1 MGSVSNLQRSFC
13 RIVPGT
19 LRHTSNF
26 GLSAKMR
33 YFIYI
38 LLLGPCKGHPPL
50 LLALFLLIRLQSC
63 FFFVFPVQ
71 IIIIYYHFG
80 ANGFLQQLQLRMRL
94 SSTAFYRGITW
105 FSTMAPLL
113 PKCHLIP
120 VSTTTTP
127 SKIGDQ
133 SSTVTLIPPGKK
145 PASSTVFL
153 SELQNL
159 VCFLF
164 FSIIPD

>member
-1 MGSVSNLQRSFC
+1 MYYCAAWGRSCRNGDKVALPGSR
-13 RIVPGT
+13 
-19 LRHTSNF
+19 
-26 GLSAKMR
+26 
-33 YFIYI
+33 
-38 LLLGPCKGHPPL
+38 
-50 LLALFLLIRLQSC
+50 
-63 FFFVFPVQ
+63 
-71 IIIIYYHFG
+71 HFG

-94 SSTAFYRGITW
+94 SSTAFYRGIPW

-133 SSTVTLIPPGKK
+133 SSTVTLISPGKK

-153 SELQNL
+153 SALLNL
-159 VCFLF
+159 VYFLF
-164 FSIIPD
+164 FYYTILVQFFFSQRSLQTPLLTYRQRTRC